1 MGNPLERFT
10 ERARRVLS
18 LAQEEA
24 SALNHRYIG
33 TEHIL
38 LGLIREGE
46 GTAARVLA
54 EMGVNAKKVREAIEL
69 LVGRPERSS
78 SHERELTLQAKKALE
93 YAMEE
98 ARRLSHSYIGTEHLL
113 LGILRGQDNVATTI
127 LDNVGANPNKV
138 RERLLQVLQEVPAT
152 VAAPA
157 AKQSKTPY
165 IDALGLDLTEA
176 ARAGR
181 LDPVIGRETEIERV
195 IQILSRR
202 TKNNPALVGDPGVGK
217 TAIVEGLAQRIVRGE
232 VPEPLLN
239 KRLLALDMG
248 AVVAGTKYRGQFEER
263 LKRVVDEIR
272 ETGSILFIDEF
283 HTIIGAGGAE
293 GSLDA
298 ANILKP
304 ALSRGQIQCI
314 GATTLDDYRKYIERD
329 AALERRF
336 QPVYVN
342 EPSVE
347 ETIHIL
353 RGIAPRYEDFHQVKI
368 SDEALIAAARLS
380 ARYISDRHLPDKA
393 IDLMDEA
400 AARVRMY
407 RIGTSSP
414 LRQVLQE
421 LETLRRRKDTA
432 VEQQDFEQAIA
443 LREEENRL
451 LARIEELR
459 RGQSMESRPVVS
471 AEDIAEV
478 ASMWTGIPMT
488 RLAQEESARLVR
500 MEEELHKRIVG
511 QDEAIQIVSRA
522 IRRARAGLKDPCRP
536 IGSFIFLGPT
546 GVGKSEL
553 ARALAEFLFGTE
565 NALIK
570 LDMSEFMERHTAARL
585 VGAPPGYIGY
595 GEGGQLT
602 DAVRNRPYSVV
613 LLDEIEKAHPDVFNL
628 LLQLMED
635 GCLTDAKGRKVDFR
649 NVVLVMTSN
658 VAAEKIIRGS
668 TWGFSSRSDQR
679 AVELREYEAMKEKV
693 LAELKDLFRPEF
705 LNRVDAIVVFHA
717 LNPDHIRQIAR
728 LQLRRVEEQLREVGF
743 TLEVTDAAVNLL
755 AQRGFDSAFGA
766 RPLKRVITNL
776 LEDPLAEA
784 ILHGRFR
791 AGDTIVV
798 DAVDEQ
804 IVFRAAGEP
813 ALVPAGDAEVTLHEV
828 ETN

>member
-1 MGNPLERFT
+1 MGNPLDRFT

-54 EMGVNAKKVREAIEL
+54 EMGVNVEKVREAIEL
-69 LVGRPERSS
+69 LVGRPERAS
-78 SHERELTLQAKKALE
+78 SHERELTAQAKKALE

-113 LGILRGQDNVATTI
+113 LGILRGQDNVATSI

-138 RERLLQVLQEVPAT
+138 RERLLQVLQEVPAA
-152 VAAPA
+152 VSAPQTR
-157 AKQSKTPY
+157 QSKTPY

-232 VPEPLLN
+232 VPEHLLN

-407 RIGTSSP
+407 RLDTASP
-414 LRQVLQE
+414 LRQTLQE
-421 LETLRRRKDTA
+421 LETLRRRKDVA
-432 VEQQDFEQAIA
+432 VEQQNFEQAIA

-459 RGQSMESRPVVS
+459 RGQTMESRPMVS

-522 IRRARAGLKDPCRP
+522 IRRARSGLKDPRRP

-565 NALIK
+565 DALIK

-679 AVELREYEAMKEKV
+679 ATELREYEAMKEKV

-728 LQLRRVEEQLREVGF
+728 LQLRRVEEQLREAGF

-766 RPLKRVITNL
+766 RPLKRVITSL

-784 ILHGRFR
+784 ILHGRFHT
-791 AGDTIVV
+791 GDTIVV

-813 ALVPAGDAEVTLHEV
+813 ALVPPEDAGVALQEVK
-828 ETN
+828 TN